1 MRLSQQKVTIEMKN
15 GTIVTGNISGVDMA
29 MNIHLRSVEMVNA
42 KNYERSNLEYLTVR
56 GHNLR
61 FDPRIITTLN

>member
-42 KNYERSNLEYLTVR
+42 RNYERSNLEYLTVR

-61 FDPRIITTLN
+61 